1 MAGVM
6 TALAAE
12 PVSKRSAI
20 RCTDSPSMV
29 AAAAPESR
37 DETRYGAGD
46 GPRRRALVLAV
57 VLHILVG
64 LLLVLQK
71 AAPIVKMERRGL
83 SAIMLPAPSKNGT
96 KQDKSEHKAEKR
108 TQPKRDKAEKT
119 PVAVTPPPPS
129 QPPPIVPNNL
139 QKPSF
144 IVLSSQDYAAS
155 NIGKQPSL
163 RSASAATGQ
172 DGGPAG
178 PGAGPGGATLYPA
191 DWFREPTD
199 AELGGYLKPDMP
211 RSGWGQI
218 ACRTVARHRVED
230 CYVLG
235 ESPRGSGFGR
245 SVLNASWQFQVLAPR
260 VNGREQ
266 LGTWVSI
273 RITYTEGNTKAGPG

>member
-1 MAGVM
+1 MHRQPIYDRGRSSRVTRQYPLWRGRW
-6 TALAAE
+6 TA
-12 PVSKRSAI
+12 P
-20 RCTDSPSMV
+20 P
-29 AAAAPESR
+29 
-37 DETRYGAGD
+37 
-46 GPRRRALVLAV
+46 ALILAV

-64 LLLVLQK
+64 LLLALQK
-71 AAPIVKMERRGL
+71 AAPIVKMERQGL
-83 SAIMLPAPSKNGT
+83 TAIMLPAAQKTGT
-96 KQDKSEHKAEKR
+96 KQDKTERKAEKR
-108 TQPKRDKAEKT
+108 TQAKQAQQT
-119 PVAVTPPPPS
+119 PAPVTPPPPPS
-129 QPPPIVPNNL
+129 LPPPVVPNDL

-163 RSASAATGQ
+163 RTASAAAGQ

-199 AELGGYLKPDMP
+199 TELGGYLKPDMP
-211 RSGWGQI
+211 RTGWGQI

-230 CYVLG
+230 CYMLG

-245 SVLNASWQFQVLAPR
+245 AVLNAAWQFQVLAPR
-260 VNGREQ
+260 INGKEQ

-273 RITYTEGNTKAGPG
+273 RITYTEGNARAGPG